1 MVLFF
6 EINKKL
12 EPLSWVHDHNI
23 GRYYRAGEHNKN
35 SDGDG
40 YCLPSFLKKECPFLN
55 FQNVDYGKN
64 EINFAFQ
71 NSLCMIVIKW
81 YNYCVACSVFIDK
94 IHDVHG
100 SMNPCIRFCFQ
111 KLDKIC

>member
-23 GRYYRAGEHNKN
+23 GRYYRSGEHNKN

-40 YCLPSFLKKECPFLN
+40 YCLPSFLKKES
-55 FQNVDYGKN
+55 QNVWNFKCRLNMAKN
-64 EINFAFQ
+64 EISFAFR
-71 NSLCMIVIKW
+71 NSLL
-81 YNYCVACSVFIDK
+81 YPTNYHYQTRRRTHVYLKKSFILSHK
-94 IHDVHG
+94 NV
-100 SMNPCIRFCFQ
+100 
-111 KLDKIC
+111 

>member
-55 FQNVDYGKN
+55 FQNVWNDSHRLSMAKMKL
-64 EINFAFQ
+64 ILPFK
-71 NSLCMIVIKW
+71 IV
-81 YNYCVACSVFIDK
+81 CAVS
-94 IHDVHG
+94 
-100 SMNPCIRFCFQ
+100 
-111 KLDKIC
+111 

>member
-40 YCLPSFLKKECPFLN
+40 YCLPSFLKKES
-55 FQNVDYGKN
+55 QNVWNFKCWLIMAKN

-71 NSLCMIVIKW
+71 NSFVKEDSDVII
-81 YNYCVACSVFIDK
+81 A
-94 IHDVHG
+94 
-100 SMNPCIRFCFQ
+100 
-111 KLDKIC
+111 